1 MESTKTRYRWLV
13 GLNLVAVL
21 ATIYLTYAHFK
32 PSASE
37 VCNFSEQWNC
47 EIVNQSIY
55 SEIFGIPVSIL
66 GFITYSL
73 LTAFAIRGLKQN
85 QTRLLPWVLLCVIG
99 GVGFSLYLTGIETF
113 VLKTYC
119 IFCVV
124 QQIIILLD
132 LGIFSSLYL
141 HHRKK
146 S

>member
-37 VCNFSEQWNC
+37 VCNFGEQWNC

-66 GFITYSL
+66 GFITYTL
-73 LTAFAIRGLKQN
+73 LTAFALRGLKHPQPK
-85 QTRLLPWVLLCVIG
+85 LLPWVLAG
-99 GVGFSLYLTGIETF
+99 TVGAAGFALYLTGIEMF

-119 IFCVV
+119 VFCVV
-124 QQIIILLD
+124 QQVIILLD
-132 LGIFSSLYL
+132 LGIFTSLTL
-141 HHRKK
+141 HRKK

>member
-66 GFITYSL
+66 GFITYAL
-73 LTAFAIRGLKQN
+73 LTAFALRGLKRSQAK
-85 QTRLLPWVLLCVIG
+85 LLPWVLAG
-99 GVGFSLYLTGIETF
+99 TVGATGFALYLTGIETF

-124 QQIIILLD
+124 QQVIILLD
-132 LGIFSSLYL
+132 LGLITSLTL
-141 HHRKK
+141 HRKK
-146 S
+146 P